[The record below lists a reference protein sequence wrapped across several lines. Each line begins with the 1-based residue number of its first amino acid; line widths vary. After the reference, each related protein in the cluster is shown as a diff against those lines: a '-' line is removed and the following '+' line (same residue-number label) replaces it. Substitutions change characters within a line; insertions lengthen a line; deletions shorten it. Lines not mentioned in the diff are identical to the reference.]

1 MRFHELGLG
10 LLSVVLI
17 LLQQKKRPKPPK
29 PPTRYSFTGTGGSG
43 AFFAFKGRSRKTQQQ
58 SSGRLRFRRRSLLGR
73 RNRFRMQ
80 LLRARAPLADA
91 PRSLRPYATSTLFER
106 ARPHSGERPHNR
118 LPRIQGRR
126 RRVLRT
132 LVLACGRS
140 PVWAVAVCCGHRDE
154 RSRRPI
160 GDCRQMHVWK
170 GAWRGRH
177 LSGCATDA
185 VRHLALVS

>member
-1 MRFHELGLG
+1 MRFHELGSG

-17 LLQQKKRPKPPK
+17 LLQQKKHPKPPK
-29 PPTRYSFTGTGGSG
+29 PPTRYSFTGAGGWG
-43 AFFAFKGRSRKTQQQ
+43 AFFAFKGPFLLDTK

-73 RNRFRMQ
+73 RNRFRMH

-126 RRVLRT
+126 RRVLRA
-132 LVLACGRS
+132 LVLARSSS
-140 PVWAVAVCCGHRDE
+140 PVGAVAVCCGHRDE

-160 GDCRQMHVWK
+160 GDCRQMHVRK
-170 GAWRGRH
+170 GSW
-177 LSGCATDA
+177 
-185 VRHLALVS
+185 